1 MDRKGQVGG
10 GLGARILAV
19 IFGIILVVG
28 VAIPITQEVI
38 STANLTGISL
48 TIVEFI
54 PTFLALAGLALAAAL
69 VVLR

>member
-1 MDRKGQVGG
+1 MDNKGQVGG